1 VAAFPL
7 AACAVTEPQA
17 PALPQLTVQSAPR
30 PARSFV
36 TVAVNCAVPFTWTD
50 AAAGVTATAIGGG
63 GAMVIVTVAVALGL
77 AVDLATTITVAPDG
91 MLDGG
96 V

>member
-1 VAAFPL
+1 
-7 AACAVTEPQA
+7 
-17 PALPQLTVQSAPR
+17 
-30 PARSFV
+30 
-36 TVAVNCAVPFTWTD
+36 
-50 AAAGVTATAIGGG
+50 
-63 GAMVIVTVAVALGL
+63 MVIVTVAVALGL